1 MKKVFL
7 IMLCFGISQMSFAQI
22 LQIESCNAYSKT
34 EEQFLA
40 KSKTMYYSTIILS
53 NGDKLKYTTRFG
65 WDLQRGPN
73 STQPVWSATCNL
85 DYKKKYAK
93 GTLVY
98 KYPSGDKF
106 ELVEMKKVGTYTI
119 KKVVIREINV
129 ELNANADF
137 SYKSFW
143 GFVGIIGGGGS
154 TTQVQASAKGG
165 VKTVVN
171 VIFTNNETASI
182 IAADD
187 PIWLEASPG
196 QQVEH
201 YKVRDY
207 NIYKLIF

>member
-1 MKKVFL
+1 MKKVFFL
-7 IMLCFGISQMSFAQI
+7 AVFFSLCATGFAQI

-34 EEQFLA
+34 EKQSLA

-73 STQPVWSATCNL
+73 STQPVWSTTCNL
-85 DYKKKYAK
+85 DYKKNYAK